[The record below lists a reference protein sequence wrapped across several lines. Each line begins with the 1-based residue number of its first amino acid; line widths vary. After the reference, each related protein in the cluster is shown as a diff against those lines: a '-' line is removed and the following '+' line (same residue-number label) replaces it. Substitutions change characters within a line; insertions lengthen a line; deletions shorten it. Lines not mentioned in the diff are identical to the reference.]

1 MKAQASRASKYNCE
15 LASLC
20 GVVAEE
26 STDPTLVFLK
36 IDGRRKPSG
45 VKDNVDV
52 SGVSGVTD
60 SNPLC
65 IRASI
70 RRCRSGII
78 RALALVYTHSVIH
91 LHRHLR
97 VPGGQYLGPEIS
109 EGRRLDL
116 ERSFRQSPG
125 RRQAYWL

>member
-65 IRASI
+65 NVYP
-70 RRCRSGII
+70 
-78 RALALVYTHSVIH
+78 ALTRNPPHRDKIQTSVFISL
-91 LHRHLR
+91 LHGL
-97 VPGGQYLGPEIS
+97 I
-109 EGRRLDL
+109 
-116 ERSFRQSPG
+116 
-125 RRQAYWL
+125 